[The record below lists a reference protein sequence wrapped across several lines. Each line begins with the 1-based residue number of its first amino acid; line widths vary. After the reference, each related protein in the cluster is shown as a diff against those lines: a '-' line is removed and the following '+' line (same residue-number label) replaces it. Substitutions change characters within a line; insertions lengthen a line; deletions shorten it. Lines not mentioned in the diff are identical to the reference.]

1 MFRNLLICLVIFFC
15 SCKPTQQLVLPAPA
29 ANAVNGKSFYTK
41 LINQTAPERE
51 LYILHEIESGNIPGF
66 LKKLVPIRT
75 SFYDS
80 ASHKTY
86 HILYFVTADYLSIGN
101 NKNFARIPMTP
112 KTAQKIADS
121 LFCFL
126 PTVKIVNEIYKHA
139 KVKLAPLPLIQN
151 RDSPET
157 FYHHHLMIEKQRDKK
172 HGLIAGIKK
181 DIVISDAITRNTKPN
196 RLALYGWHQLNGVP
210 IQPLYTGHVN
220 HYVDYSHGIRLIYR
234 TIIINGKKYDYKDLL
249 KDPLLRKTITEDEE
263 SSFTGYK
270 IEDAQQH

>member
-15 SCKPTQQLVLPAPA
+15 SCKPTQRLVLPTYTPNA
-29 ANAVNGKSFYTK
+29 ANGKAFFTK
-41 LINQTAPERE
+41 LINQPAAERE
-51 LYILHEIESGNIPGF
+51 LLILHEIESGNIPEF

-80 ASHKTY
+80 VSHQSF

-126 PTVKIVNEIYKHA
+126 PTVKMVNDIYKQA
-139 KVKLAPLPLIQN
+139 KVKVAPQPLTQN
-151 RDSPET
+151 RESPET
-157 FYHHHLMIEKQRDKK
+157 FYQHHLLIEKQRNKK

-181 DIVISDAITRNTKPN
+181 DIVLSDAITKNTKPN
-196 RLALYGWHQLNGVP
+196 RMALYGWHQLNGIP

-234 TIIINGKKYDYKDLL
+234 TIFINGKKYDYTDVL
-249 KDPLLRKTITEDEE
+249 KDPLLRKTLTEEE
-263 SSFTGYK
+263 DCSFTRYK
-270 IEDAQQH
+270 VEDAQ